1 MKFMMMKWNEVEDEN
16 EVCVDDDDD
25 NDERFFDPLFP
36 KECGDVDDE

>member
-25 NDERFFDPLFP
+25 DADEIFLTPFF
-36 KECGDVDDE
+36 KRMR